1 MAGLIA
7 GVIALLAIL
16 FLLPCFYYLPKA
28 VLSAII
34 FVAVLSLLAELPEDL
49 HFIFQIGAWKD
60 LALLSLTFIATMIV
74 SLEFGTLIAVTLS
87 LLLTIKETSYPRIS
101 IMVRHTKRSE
111 MIMHPKL
118 ITSSRDASRAQLTN
132 SSPSMRIPMRLNTLL
147 MCLSFVSMNHFSL

>member
-60 LALLSLTFIATMIV
+60 LALLSVTFIATMII

-101 IMVRHTKRSE
+101 IMVRHKEERVYF
-111 MIMHPKL
+111 MHTYSSCYHPG
-118 ITSSRDASRAQLTN
+118 TSQRHHQQIQAY
-132 SSPSMRIPMRLNTLL
+132 P
-147 MCLSFVSMNHFSL
+147 

>member
-60 LALLSLTFIATMIV
+60 LALLSVTFIATMII

-101 IMVRHTKRSE
+101 IMVRHKRGKSYC
-111 MIMHPKL
+111 MHTYSSCYHPG
-118 ITSSRDASRAQLTN
+118 TSQRHHQ
-132 SSPSMRIPMRLNTLL
+132 
-147 MCLSFVSMNHFSL
+147 

>member
-60 LALLSLTFIATMIV
+60 LALLSVTFIATMII

-101 IMVRHTKRSE
+101 IMVRHKGERVYF
-111 MIMHPKL
+111 MHIYSSCYHPG
-118 ITSSRDASRAQLTN
+118 TSQRHHQQIQAY
-132 SSPSMRIPMRLNTLL
+132 P
-147 MCLSFVSMNHFSL
+147 

>member
-1 MAGLIA
+1 MDFTDTPHLQISRSKINDRAGGRTQMAGLIA

-101 IMVRHTKRSE
+101 IMVST
-111 MIMHPKL
+111 PKG
-118 ITSSRDASRAQLTN
+118 QK
-132 SSPSMRIPMRLNTLL
+132 
-147 MCLSFVSMNHFSL
+147 